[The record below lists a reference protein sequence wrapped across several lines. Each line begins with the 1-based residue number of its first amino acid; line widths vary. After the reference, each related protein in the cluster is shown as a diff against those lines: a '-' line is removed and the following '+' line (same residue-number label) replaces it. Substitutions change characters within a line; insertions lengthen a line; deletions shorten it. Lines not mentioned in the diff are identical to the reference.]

1 MKRKFI
7 IISAAIL
14 GLLVIGGFFAYCM
27 MMKPMYLPGDL
38 TTKNEYRQLLETVNK
53 PDKEDY
59 FELNNGIS
67 LYYEKQGNG
76 KTPVLIIH
84 GGPAIPY
91 EKTWLGLD
99 SLSSNYTFYYYHQ
112 RGSGKSTRPFNK
124 FETTNFYKNAVALN
138 STLGIPAQ
146 IADIEQIRRK
156 LGQEKIIL
164 IGHSFGGFL
173 ASMYAIEFPQ
183 NVESL
188 ILVTPAEVIKLP
200 SNDGEGL
207 YEAVQKRLP
216 ENLKHEYSEYLKM
229 LFDYSNLFEKSEQD
243 LINETTKFIKYF
255 DIATKQKTE
264 SNPDN
269 IGGWMPK
276 ALYLSMGAKHDYS
289 KYLKQIK
296 APTLIVYGTDDIIE
310 QSSLQLYLE
319 NIPNVT
325 FNSISGSHFIFNDN
339 PLEFRKIV
347 SDFLNEN
354 CKDSSKI
361 KK

>member
-1 MKRKFI
+1 MKKKIIILSISVIGLFI
-7 IISAAIL
+7 I
-14 GLLVIGGFFAYCM
+14 GGYFAYQM

-38 TTKNEYRQLLETVNK
+38 TTRKLYKQLLETANK
-53 PDKEDY
+53 PDKENY
-59 FELNNGIS
+59 FTLNDDIS

-76 KTPVLIIH
+76 KIPVLIIH

-91 EKTWLGLD
+91 EKPWIGLD
-99 SLSSNYTFYYYHQ
+99 SLSNNYTFYYYHQ
-112 RGSGKSTRPFNK
+112 RGCGKSTRPFDK
-124 FETTNFYKNAVALN
+124 FETTNFHKNAVALN
-138 STLGIPAQ
+138 CKLGLPVQ

-207 YEAVQKRLP
+207 YGAVQKRLP
-216 ENLKHEYSEYLKM
+216 ENLKNEYSEYLKRI
-229 LFDYSNLFEKSEQD
+229 FDYSNLFEKSEQD
-243 LINETTKFIKYF
+243 LINETMKFIKYF
-255 DIATKQKTE
+255 DIATKHKIK
-264 SNPDN
+264 SNPNN

-296 APTLIVYGTDDIIE
+296 APTLIIYGTDDIIE
-310 QSSLQLYLE
+310 QNSLQLYLD

-325 FNSISGSHFIFNDN
+325 FKTISGSHFMFYDN
-339 PLEFRKIV
+339 PTEFGKTI
-347 SDFLNEN
+347 SNFLY
-354 CKDSSKI
+354 

>member
-1 MKRKFI
+1 MKKKFI
-7 IISAAIL
+7 IIIAAIL
-14 GLLVIGGFFAYCM
+14 GLLVIGGYFAYQM

-38 TTKNEYRQLLETVNK
+38 TTKNEYKQLLETVNK
-53 PDKEDY
+53 PDNEDY

-76 KTPVLIIH
+76 ETPVLIIH

-91 EKTWLGLD
+91 DKPWFGLD

-112 RGSGKSTRPFNK
+112 RGAGKSTRPFNK
-124 FETTNFYKNAVALN
+124 FETTNFYKNAAALN

-146 IADIEQIRRK
+146 IADIEQIRKK
-156 LGQEKIIL
+156 LGQKKIVL

-200 SNDGEGL
+200 SDDGEGL
-207 YEAVQKRLP
+207 YGAVKKRLP
-216 ENLKHEYSEYLKM
+216 ENLKHEYSEYLKT

-243 LINETTKFIKYF
+243 LINETKEFIKYY
-255 DIATKQKTE
+255 DIATKKKIE
-264 SNPDN
+264 SNPNN

-296 APTLIVYGTDDIIE
+296 VPTLTIYGTDDIIE
-310 QSSLQLYLE
+310 QSSLQLYLD
-319 NIPNVT
+319 NIPNIS
-325 FNSISGSHFIFNDN
+325 FKSISGSHFMFNDN
-339 PLEFRKIV
+339 PTEFGKIV
-347 SDFLNEN
+347 SDFLNEIA
-354 CKDSSKI
+354 KI
-361 KK
+361 QEK